1 MRLENTLQ
9 GRFIDNLMTQ
19 YEATDEPIE
28 RADIMR
34 AIRIGLEAFAGEI
47 LYNVD

>member
-1 MRLENTLQ
+1 
-9 GRFIDNLMTQ
+9 MTQ

-34 AIRIGLEAFAGEI
+34 AIRIGLEAFAGDFIQCGLIES
-47 LYNVD
+47 